1 MRSVRRSGDAELL
14 PDRSTPVHG
23 STHGST
29 LPAIS
34 PGFDSPP
41 CVELGPA
48 CRLTSLASLHPSPLT
63 PSPRRDPTAY
73 KHLQALT
80 TCRRGL
86 KSYAHAAA
94 ALALP
99 SSGYT
104 GSVPPQREGGAMVPG
119 LTNLMALV
127 LVDCPPQVR
136 GGLRCHSII
145 TSFG

>member
-1 MRSVRRSGDAELL
+1 MF
-14 PDRSTPVHG
+14 
-23 STHGST
+23 
-29 LPAIS
+29 

-63 PSPRRDPTAY
+63 PSPRRHPTAY
-73 KHLQALT
+73 KDLQALT

-104 GSVPPQREGGAMVPG
+104 GSVPPRGEAGAMVSG

-127 LVDCPPQVR
+127 LVDCPPQVSR
-136 GGLRCHSII
+136 GLGCHCII